1 MTCPLWAV
9 GEGHG
14 RANRYEARSAHLNRY
29 HAVAAHLGHVKNL
42 VGRHLLNALHGD
54 LVLLHVLLWLVHV
67 LHLLL
72 ATRLLLHDLL
82 LHVLHLQLLETTA
95 LCILLLKS

>member
-14 RANRYEARSAHLNRY
+14 GADRYEARSAHLNRY
-29 HAVAAHLGHVKNL
+29 HAVATHLGHVKNL
-42 VGRHLLNALHGD
+42 VWRHLLNALHGN
-54 LVLLHVLLWLVHV
+54 LLLLQVLRLLMQV

-82 LHVLHLQLLETTA
+82 L
-95 LCILLLKS
+95 